1 MNLLKP
7 RLRLIS
13 GEILEYIVIYTVAL
27 ILIAFLLIPF
37 IIMIVQSILKD
48 PLILRGSLTVT
59 IENYLNIL
67 SSDLFRRALINSF
80 IVSISTLIITT
91 MLGLLIAFLIVR
103 TDLPLSSIIH
113 KLIYLPIFLG
123 PLLLSF
129 GWAELASSKGSIG
142 SALKSLG
149 IGINVLSIEGIIF
162 VTSIWLMP
170 YSYTFMAAG
179 LRSISQEL
187 ELSARISGSN
197 MMRAF
202 IAITIP
208 LLYPF
213 ILSSSYL
220 VFVLSFE
227 QFTIPMVLGYS
238 EGIFTLITYIL
249 LLRDLSVPPPY
260 GAIAALGVIVTSII
274 TIFIVINNMILK
286 RAYRLITITG
296 RGQIMKPINL
306 GIFRWPLATLV
317 LIYIVI
323 SSVAPIGALIYRSLR
338 DPGGVFSLI
347 NYYDL
352 FFGGMDIARRAI
364 INSVVLSIS
373 AAALTLLLSI
383 LIVYSRLWGVRI
395 FRYLD
400 WLFWMPIAMPG
411 LILGIGFLWGFL
423 LLKLW
428 FLYPTLLGLLI
439 AYTVRF
445 FPTGNRMASS
455 IITQIS
461 PELDHQAS
469 ICGATLFARLRKI
482 IMPIGKLGYM
492 GVFSILVATYINE
505 ISTSLYLVGPGSEV
519 SSVIMLQLW
528 LHGFMDLL
536 FALASFQALMVF
548 LIIYIILGVLR
559 IEPSISVG
567 VRV

>member
-129 GWAELASSKGSIG
+129 GWAEIASSKGSIG

-338 DPGGVFSLI
+338 DPGGAFSLI

-400 WLFWMPIAMPG
+400 WLFWIPIAMPG

-469 ICGATLFARLRKI
+469 ICGATLFTRLRKI

>member
-197 MMRAF
+197 MMKAF

-260 GAIAALGVIVTSII
+260 GAIAALGVTVTSII

-338 DPGGVFSLI
+338 DPGGAFSLI

-400 WLFWMPIAMPG
+400 WLFWIPIAMPG

-469 ICGATLFARLRKI
+469 ICGATLFTRLRKI
-482 IMPIGKLGYM
+482 IMPIG
-492 GVFSILVATYINE
+492 
-505 ISTSLYLVGPGSEV
+505 
-519 SSVIMLQLW
+519 
-528 LHGFMDLL
+528 
-536 FALASFQALMVF
+536 
-548 LIIYIILGVLR
+548 
-559 IEPSISVG
+559 
-567 VRV
+567 

>member
-7 RLRLIS
+7 RLRLVS

-27 ILIAFLLIPF
+27 ILIAFLLIPL

-48 PLILRGSLTVT
+48 PLILRGSLIVT
-59 IENYLNIL
+59 IENYLNIF

-352 FFGGMDIARRAI
+352 FLGGMDIARRAI
-364 INSVVLSIS
+364 INSVVLSIF

-400 WLFWMPIAMPG
+400 WLFWIPIAMPG

-469 ICGATLFARLRKI
+469 ICGATLFTRLRKI

-548 LIIYIILGVLR
+548 LIIYIILGILR

>member
-59 IENYLNIL
+59 IENYLNNL

-260 GAIAALGVIVTSII
+260 GAIAALGVTVTSII

-323 SSVAPIGALIYRSLR
+323 SSIAPIGALIYRSLR
-338 DPGGVFSLI
+338 DPGGAFSLI

-364 INSVVLSIS
+364 INSIVLSIS

-395 FRYLD
+395 FKYLD
-400 WLFWMPIAMPG
+400 WLFWIPIAMPG

-469 ICGATLFARLRKI
+469 ICGATLFTRLRKI